1 MIESLEIKDFG
12 PIKHIHVEDIK
23 PMTVLIGES
32 GSGKSTI
39 MKVLALSRWLYK
51 MMSIRSYL
59 KYSGVKKT
67 PFRFRIDSLL
77 RTVGLE
83 SYMRTSSIITYKNDE
98 VVIRLENGNLNGTS

>member
-83 SYMRTSSIITYKNDE
+83 DYMRTSSIITYK
-98 VVIRLENGNLNGTS
+98 R

>member
-39 MKVLALSRWLYK
+39 MKVCK
-51 MMSIRSYL
+51 Q
-59 KYSGVKKT
+59 
-67 PFRFRIDSLL
+67 
-77 RTVGLE
+77 
-83 SYMRTSSIITYKNDE
+83 
-98 VVIRLENGNLNGTS
+98 